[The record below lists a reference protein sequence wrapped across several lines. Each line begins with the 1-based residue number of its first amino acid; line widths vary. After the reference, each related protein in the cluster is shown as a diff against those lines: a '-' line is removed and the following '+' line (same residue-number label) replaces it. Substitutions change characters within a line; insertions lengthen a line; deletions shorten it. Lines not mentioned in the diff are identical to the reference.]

1 MADHET
7 DDWGD
12 PIVNTTHDLEKEP
25 LVGIYTG
32 FKEIESEY
40 GLSKLHQFST
50 EDGPAALWGKTHL
63 NRLLE
68 GREGELVKVKLTGN
82 SIPIKG
88 RNDMIEYAL
97 YSKGRPNTP
106 PRFPGEPD

>member
-1 MADHET
+1 MPNDST

-50 EDGPAALWGKTHL
+50 DDGPAALWGKTHL

-106 PRFPGEPD
+106 PKFPGEPD